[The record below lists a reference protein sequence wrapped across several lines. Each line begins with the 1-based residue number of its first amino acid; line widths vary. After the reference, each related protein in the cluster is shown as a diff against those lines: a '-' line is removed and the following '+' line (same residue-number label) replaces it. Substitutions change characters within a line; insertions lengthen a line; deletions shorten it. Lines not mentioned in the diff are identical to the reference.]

1 MEVDIS
7 EQVQIMKYLKRF
19 IESATEVREFDEHTD
34 ADIRQLFTDYTD
46 ENPDSLVIKN
56 VFVHDGSVVPETAY
70 MKDASKYRKAKMV
83 TLSLGKVDGISLPGM
98 ERCMTSFD
106 KLREV
111 LREIER
117 FYDLSE
123 EKEINFNIGMDWKG
137 LIVTFIIMGG
147 FAKQEES
154 LAEKIDGYLNRIKEA
169 LNSMGHRRVTVKGN
183 WLDAR
188 FAKKNDYSFGI
199 SNKLHKIGRGE
210 ITLANADRDY
220 YIKMVEVR
228 NEAWEDGLKFEIGG
242 GDQQVVLKLVK
253 R

>member
-1 MEVDIS
+1 
-7 EQVQIMKYLKRF
+7 MKYLRRF
-19 IESATEVREFDEHTD
+19 IESAVDVREFDEHTD

-56 VFVHDGSVVPETAY
+56 VFIVDNRVKEETPY

-83 TLSLGKVDGISLPGM
+83 TLSLGKLDGINIEMQKCL
-98 ERCMTSFD
+98 TSFE
-106 KLREV
+106 KLKDV
-111 LREIER
+111 LHEIER

-137 LIVTFIIMGG
+137 LTVTFIIMGG

-154 LAEKIDGYLNRIKEA
+154 MSDKIDGYLTRVQEWLK
-169 LNSMGHRRVTVKGN
+169 SMGHKRVTLKGN

-188 FAKKNDYSFGI
+188 FAKKNDYSYGI
-199 SNKLHKIGRGE
+199 SDTLYKVGNGTMTLDNTDNERRRVLIE
-210 ITLANADRDY
+210 I
-220 YIKMVEVR
+220 R
-228 NEAWEDGLKFEIGG
+228 NEAWEDGLKFSIGG